1 MTERASPADQRA
13 CCQKTCCQK
22 TCWRAPWRLS
32 WLLGICLV
40 LLPLPV
46 LAQPDLLPAPPPPDA
61 QPDAR
66 GADGDAPPS
75 DPRKAIDEAVALALF
90 ERSKLLFERGDYAN
104 AKTLLGESLERSV
117 RGPVS
122 RDALLYLQRCNAEL
136 GIPDPNHGAPPELK
150 DAPSAV
156 EVPLDPYGGAGETDI
171 LDPYGTETLDPYELP
186 PDSDAGEEVP
196 EPAVYDADGW
206 SEADVNAARRTLMG
220 YGALYGFTTGFAV
233 AESGDESDHLAAGFV
248 GAGAGLAGAYLL
260 TRGEILSAG
269 EMAGVAWGGL
279 WGGTS
284 VALMA
289 DLATGIDSSD
299 PADILWSAS
308 LGGLLG
314 SGAGWL
320 ASRKLD
326 PSPGDVAL
334 VGSLSVYG
342 MMSGLLVGVGMDP
355 PESEAYSLN
364 MLMGTAIGVAA
375 GLYAANRLEV
385 SRRRMLW
392 VDIGAT
398 VGALAPWVIVYPLIA
413 DGESDT
419 AVQATGW
426 ISTLGLLGGAY
437 LAWRGTSDMDDRALR
452 VDRKQIAGVPALLQR
467 GEDGAWG
474 VGMLSLRPAGY
485 TQLAPATA
493 RGWSIDL
500 VGGRF

>member
-1 MTERASPADQRA
+1 MTERASSADQRTY
-13 CCQKTCCQK
+13 CRPS
-22 TCWRAPWRLS
+22 WRVSR
-32 WLLGICLV
+32 LLGICLV

-46 LAQPDLLPAPPPPDA
+46 SAQPDELSDPRPPDA
-61 QPDAR
+61 LPDA
-66 GADGDAPPS
+66 GVADADAPPS
-75 DPRKAIDEAVALALF
+75 DPHKAVAEAVALALF
-90 ERSKLLFERGDYAN
+90 ERSKVLFERGDYAN
-104 AKTLLGESLERSV
+104 AKTLLAESLERSV

-122 RDALLYLQRCNAEL
+122 REALMYLQRCNAEL
-136 GIPDPNHGAPPELK
+136 GIPDPNHGAPPELR

-171 LDPYGTETLDPYELP
+171 LDPYGTETLDPYELS
-186 PDSDAGEEVP
+186 PDSDVGEADVPGPEV
-196 EPAVYDADGW
+196 DDGDGW
-206 SEADVNAARRTLMG
+206 SEADVYAVRRTLMG
-220 YGALYGFTTGFAV
+220 YGALYGFTTGLAV
-233 AESGDESDHLAAGFV
+233 AESGEESNPLAAGFV

-260 TRGEILSAG
+260 TRGDVLSAG
-269 EMAGVAWGGL
+269 EIAGVAWGGL

-299 PADILWSAS
+299 PADILWSMS

-320 ASRKLD
+320 ATRKLD

-334 VGSLSVYG
+334 VGSLSIYG
-342 MMSGLLVGVGMDP
+342 MMSGLLIGVGMEP

-364 MLMGTAIGVAA
+364 MLMGTAVGVAA
-375 GLYAANRLEV
+375 GFYAANRLEV

-437 LAWRGTSDMDDRALR
+437 LAWRGTNDMDDGALR

-467 GEDGAWG
+467 SDDGAWG

-485 TQLAPATA
+485 TQLAPATT